1 MIIVFDLEFTTWDGA
16 QDRGW
21 SGPGEFREIVQ
32 IGALRLDA
40 STLAVEGEFDRL
52 VRPARNPRLSPFFQ
66 QLTGISQADVDTH
79 GVPFLTALDEFIDFC
94 DNNYVLS
101 YGNDMVV
108 VGENLVLQIPDDQT
122 PQRGL
127 PPFLNIRPYVNRLL
141 PATRGESAGRLS
153 HAAGLTT
160 TVDREHNALAD
171 CHSIAETLRHL
182 RELGHP
188 LIDV

>member
-1 MIIVFDLEFTTWDGA
+1 MIIVFDLEFTTWAGA

-32 IGALRLDA
+32 IGALRLDS

-52 VRPARNPRLSPFFQ
+52 VRPARNPNLSPYFE
-66 QLTGISQADVDTH
+66 QLTGISQADVDTN
-79 GVPFLTALDEFIDFC
+79 GVPFLTALDEFLDFC

-108 VGENLVLQIPDDQT
+108 VGENLVLQIPEGHA
-122 PQRGL
+122 PKHGL
-127 PPFLNIRPYVNRLL
+127 PPFINIRPYVNRLL
-141 PATRGESAGRLS
+141 PATRNESAGRLS
-153 HAAGLTT
+153 FAAGLAT

-171 CHSIAETLRHL
+171 CYSIAETLRHL
-182 RELGHP
+182 RKLGHQ
-188 LIDV
+188 LLEV